1 MYKSECKIL
10 TSKID
15 VNLKFINPMN
25 FTLSVYLLF
34 NKRLRDLSAFKRIK
48 TIFMILKNDANNH
61 LQCPSSI

>member
-15 VNLKFINPMN
+15 VNLKFINLMN
-25 FTLSVYLLF
+25 FKITTTGSLA
-34 NKRLRDLSAFKRIK
+34 RLRDLSAFKRIK
-48 TIFMILKNDANNH
+48 TTFMILKNDVNNH